1 MPKDSIRKTRSDG
14 DKTKE
19 RILKVTLALF
29 AKHGF
34 AETENK
40 EIAKKAKVDIAS
52 INYHFGSRKGL
63 FEAVLIRAHQNL
75 VSLEA
80 LEAIQRS
87 DMTPEEKLRGVF
99 NLITGAARRGERAS
113 LQVISRSVIAPGAAL
128 ETLFKEEARPK
139 LQVILQIVSEITG
152 FPVGDPRLIHCIA
165 SAIAP
170 AFLFF
175 VFGSRF
181 PGPFGALTKMPQ
193 SELDD
198 RLTVFALG
206 GLRATAAAAAAKAT
220 DEKEKATLPAG
231 SFKVPDTANVA

>member
-19 RILKVTLALF
+19 RILKAALALF

-165 SAIAP
+165 SA
-170 AFLFF
+170 FLFF

>member
-1 MPKDSIRKTRSDG
+1 MRRP
-14 DKTKE
+14 
-19 RILKVTLALF
+19 
-29 AKHGF
+29 
-34 AETENK
+34 ENK

-206 GLRATAAAAAAKAT
+206 DSGRPPPRPLQSDRRKRKGNAPRRFLQGSGYGKRCLRFNRAASES
-220 DEKEKATLPAG
+220 DRPIRL
-231 SFKVPDTANVA
+231 F

>member
-1 MPKDSIRKTRSDG
+1 M
-14 DKTKE
+14 
-19 RILKVTLALF
+19 
-29 AKHGF
+29 
-34 AETENK
+34 
-40 EIAKKAKVDIAS
+40 
-52 INYHFGSRKGL
+52 
-63 FEAVLIRAHQNL
+63 
-75 VSLEA
+75 
-80 LEAIQRS
+80 
-87 DMTPEEKLRGVF
+87 
-99 NLITGAARRGERAS
+99 
-113 LQVISRSVIAPGAAL
+113 ISRSVIAPGAAL

-220 DEKEKATLPAG
+220 DEKEKAALPAG
-231 SFKVPDTANVA
+231 SFKVPDTANAA

>member
-19 RILKVTLALF
+19 RILKATLALF

-113 LQVISRSVIAPGAAL
+113 
-128 ETLFKEEARPK
+128 

>member
-1 MPKDSIRKTRSDG
+1 M
-14 DKTKE
+14 
-19 RILKVTLALF
+19 
-29 AKHGF
+29 
-34 AETENK
+34 
-40 EIAKKAKVDIAS
+40 
-52 INYHFGSRKGL
+52 
-63 FEAVLIRAHQNL
+63 
-75 VSLEA
+75 SLEA

>member
-19 RILKVTLALF
+19 RILKATLALF

-52 INYHFGSRKGL
+52 INYHFRSRKGL

-113 LQVISRSVIAPGAAL
+113 LQVI
-128 ETLFKEEARPK
+128 
-139 LQVILQIVSEITG
+139 LQIVSEITG

-193 SELDD
+193 SDLDD
-198 RLTVFALG
+198 QLTVFALG

-220 DEKEKATLPAG
+220 DEKEKAALPSG

>member
-1 MPKDSIRKTRSDG
+1 M
-14 DKTKE
+14 
-19 RILKVTLALF
+19 
-29 AKHGF
+29 
-34 AETENK
+34 
-40 EIAKKAKVDIAS
+40 
-52 INYHFGSRKGL
+52 
-63 FEAVLIRAHQNL
+63 
-75 VSLEA
+75 SLEA

-87 DMTPEEKLRGVF
+87 DMTPEEKLHGVF

-139 LQVILQIVSEITG
+139 LHVILQIVSEITG

-193 SELDD
+193 SDLDD
-198 RLTVFALG
+198 QLTVFALG

-220 DEKEKATLPAG
+220 DEKEKAALPAG
-231 SFKVPDTANVA
+231 SFKAPDTANVA

>member
-19 RILKVTLALF
+19 RILKATLALF

-152 FPVGDPRLIHCIA
+152 
-165 SAIAP
+165 S
-170 AFLFF
+170 
-175 VFGSRF
+175 SRWI
-181 PGPFGALTKMPQ
+181 
-193 SELDD
+193 
-198 RLTVFALG
+198 
-206 GLRATAAAAAAKAT
+206 
-220 DEKEKATLPAG
+220 
-231 SFKVPDTANVA
+231 FKTGKR

>member
-19 RILKVTLALF
+19 RILKAALALF

-87 DMTPEEKLRGVF
+87 DMTPEEKLHGVF

-139 LQVILQIVSEITG
+139 LHVILQIVSEITG

-165 SAIAP
+165 SAI
-170 AFLFF
+170 
-175 VFGSRF
+175 
-181 PGPFGALTKMPQ
+181 
-193 SELDD
+193 D
-198 RLTVFALG
+198 RKSV
-206 GLRATAAAAAAKAT
+206 
-220 DEKEKATLPAG
+220 
-231 SFKVPDTANVA
+231 V

>member
-1 MPKDSIRKTRSDG
+1 MSKDSIRKTRSDG

-19 RILKVTLALF
+19 RILKAALALF

-87 DMTPEEKLRGVF
+87 DMKPEEKLRGVF

-128 ETLFKEEARPK
+128 ETLFKKEARPK
-139 LQVILQIVSEITG
+139 LQVILQIVSEITEDSG
-152 FPVGDPRLIHCIA
+152 RPPPQPLPKRQTKKKRQRSPPVP
-165 SAIAP
+165 
-170 AFLFF
+170 
-175 VFGSRF
+175 SRF
-181 PGPFGALTKMPQ
+181 RIRQ
-193 SELDD
+193 
-198 RLTVFALG
+198 
-206 GLRATAAAAAAKAT
+206 
-220 DEKEKATLPAG
+220 TLPEIQ
-231 SFKVPDTANVA
+231 SS